1 MTGKI
6 RRMADKPHPT
16 IDRQH
21 GAFVL
26 HDINAAYHAEIT
38 RTDLARLARQ
48 ATMWIEIDMQCDG
61 AVPLRD
67 AEPMVG

>member
-1 MTGKI
+1 M
-6 RRMADKPHPT
+6 

-21 GAFVL
+21 GRFVL
-26 HDINAAYHAEIT
+26 HDIEHGYHAEIT

-48 ATMWIEIDMQCDG
+48 ATMWIEIDLQCDG
-61 AVPLRD
+61 VLPQGEEPPVVRLPAFKD

>member
-1 MTGKI
+1 MP
-6 RRMADKPHPT
+6 RMGDKPHPT

-26 HDINAAYHAEIT
+26 HDVNAGYHAEIT
-38 RTDLARLARQ
+38 REDLARLARQ
-48 ATMWIEIDMQCDG
+48 ATMWLEIDMQCDG
-61 AVPLRD
+61 AIPLRD